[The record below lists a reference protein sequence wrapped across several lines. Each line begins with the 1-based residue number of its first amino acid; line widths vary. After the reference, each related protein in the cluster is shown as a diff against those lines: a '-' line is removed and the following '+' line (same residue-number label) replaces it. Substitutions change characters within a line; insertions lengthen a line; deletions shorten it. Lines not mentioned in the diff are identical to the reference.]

1 MEQKVY
7 DLKKKK
13 QIMKLLS
20 QGFNTL
26 EIAEQL
32 NIHRVTVSRYKSY
45 IKGKQGEKIIQA
57 RADRLDS
64 LLNKTGK
71 EASNFQAQEV
81 KPKCPTKN
89 KSVNQEKKQQTT
101 I

>member
-7 DLKKKK
+7 DTQKKK

-45 IKGKQGEKIIQA
+45 IKKNKVNKNG
-57 RADRLDS
+57 
-64 LLNKTGK
+64 NKT
-71 EASNFQAQEV
+71 
-81 KPKCPTKN
+81 
-89 KSVNQEKKQQTT
+89 
-101 I
+101 